1 MILPYTLRLVCLCLA
16 SFFLVHAALAVAA
29 RCLAP
34 AALRFA
40 ERLRAQSA
48 ARLLLALRLFPAAVA
63 LAAVA
68 GLCVP
73 SYLSLE
79 QEDGAEFVGFKCLA
93 AALLGAAIWT
103 ISWARSLRAAIRS
116 HRYVR
121 QCRRAGSVWI
131 ADGTAPFLG
140 IAGIVRPKL
149 IVSRSVADAL
159 DRDQLA
165 AAIRHERAHQSSA
178 DNLKRLLLLLA
189 PDALP
194 FLRGFAAVERAW
206 LRFTEWAADDR
217 AVSQDAACSLSLAE
231 ALVRVARLGAAAQAS
246 PLMSHFVAASI
257 DISVRV
263 ERLLSPAI
271 EAAARKPGRRIALS
285 GALIAFAAAVLAIV
299 QPATLPSV
307 HGLLERWMH

>member
-1 MILPYTLRLVCLCLA
+1 MILPYAMRLVCLCLA
-16 SFFLVHAALAVAA
+16 SFFLVHLAFALAA

-34 AALRFA
+34 TVLRLA
-40 ERLRAQSA
+40 ERLGAQSA
-48 ARLLLALRLFPAAVA
+48 ARLLLALRLAPAAVA
-63 LAAVA
+63 LVAVA

-79 QEDGAEFVGFKCLA
+79 QEGGAEFVGFACLG
-93 AALLGAAIWT
+93 AALFGAAIWI

-121 QCRRAGSVWI
+121 RCQPAGSYWI
-131 ADGTAPFLG
+131 AEGTAPFLG

-149 IVSRSVADAL
+149 IISRSVASAL
-159 DRDQLA
+159 DGDQLA
-165 AAIRHERAHQSSA
+165 AAIQHERAHQSSA

-194 FLRGFAAVERAW
+194 FMRGSAAVERAW

-217 AVSQDAACSLSLAE
+217 AVSQDASCSLSLAE
-231 ALVRVARLGAAAQAS
+231 ALVRVARLGSAAQAP
-246 PLMSHFVAASI
+246 PLMSHFVAASV

-263 ERLLSPAI
+263 ERLLSPNT
-271 EAAARKPGRRIALS
+271 ELTTHKPRPIAL
-285 GALIAFAAAVLAIV
+285 GGAIV
-299 QPATLPSV
+299 ALPAAILVMAQPATLRAV
-307 HGLLERWMH
+307 HELLENLMH

>member
-16 SFFLVHAALAVAA
+16 SFFLAHAALALAA

-34 AALRFA
+34 IALRFA
-40 ERLRAQSA
+40 ERLSARSA
-48 ARLLLALRLFPAAVA
+48 ARLLLALRLFPAATA

-79 QEDGAEFVGFKCLA
+79 QEGGSEFVGLTCVA
-93 AALLGAAIWT
+93 AATFGAAIWT

-121 QCRRAGSVWI
+121 QCRRDGSVWI
-131 ADGTAPFLG
+131 ADGAAPFLG
-140 IAGIVRPKL
+140 IAGILRPKL

-159 DRDQLA
+159 NRDQLA
-165 AAIRHERAHQSSA
+165 AAIRHERAHQRSA

-206 LRFTEWAADDR
+206 LRFTEWSADDR
-217 AVSQDAACSLSLAE
+217 TVSADAACSLSLAE
-231 ALVRVARLGAAAQAS
+231 ALVRVARLGAAAPAS
-246 PLMSHFVAASI
+246 PLMSHFVAASV

-263 ERLLSPAI
+263 NRLLSPTI
-271 EAAARKPGRRIALS
+271 EAAAPKPGRIALG
-285 GALIAFAAAVLAIV
+285 GAVVALPAVILLMA
-299 QPATLPSV
+299 QPSTQRSV
-307 HGLLERWMH
+307 HELLERLMH

>member
-16 SFFLVHAALAVAA
+16 SFFLVHAALALAA

-48 ARLLLALRLFPAAVA
+48 ARLLLALRLFPAAAA

-79 QEDGAEFVGFKCLA
+79 QEDGAEFVGFTCLA
-93 AALLGAAIWT
+93 AALFGAAIWT

-131 ADGTAPFLG
+131 ADGAAPFLG
-140 IAGIVRPKL
+140 IAGILRPKL

-194 FLRGFAAVERAW
+194 FLREFAAVERAW

-217 AVSQDAACSLSLAE
+217 AVSQDASCSLSLAE
-231 ALVRVARLGAAAQAS
+231 ALVRVARLGAATQAS
-246 PLMSHFVAASI
+246 HLMSHFVAGTV
-257 DISVRV
+257 DISIRV
-263 ERLLSPAI
+263 ERLLAKDWLSPTIGDAT
-271 EAAARKPGRRIALS
+271 RKPGRIAL
-285 GALIAFAAAVLAIV
+285 GAA
-299 QPATLPSV
+299 
-307 HGLLERWMH
+307 